1 MHYYSDGPISI
12 ARGLLR
18 CFILRFFPGAPKSS
32 QRGFWE
38 SGDTSRI
45 NERGAFSLDDLLSNA
60 IKKRA
65 KVLLFYDMCKY
76 FGEKKSFFLQKMPFY
91 ALFMAKRGF
100 SDAQSDG
107 LSRQRHA
114 HEDTR

>member
-1 MHYYSDGPISI
+1 MP
-12 ARGLLR
+12 
-18 CFILRFFPGAPKSS
+18 FFAFPRPPKTLKEVF
-32 QRGFWE
+32 GE
-38 SGDTSRI
+38 SGDTRRI

-76 FGEKKSFFLQKMPFY
+76 FEEKKSFFLQKMPFY
-91 ALFMAKRGF
+91 ALFMAKTGAL
-100 SDAQSDG
+100 DAQSDG
-107 LSRQRHA
+107 LSRQGHA